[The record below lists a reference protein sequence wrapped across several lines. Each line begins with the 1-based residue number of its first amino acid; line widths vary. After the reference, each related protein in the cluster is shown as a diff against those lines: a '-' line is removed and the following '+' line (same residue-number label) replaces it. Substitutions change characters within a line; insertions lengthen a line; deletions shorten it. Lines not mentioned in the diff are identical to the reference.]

1 MTAGLLAMILA
12 LGHPCCDAHEGHDHG
27 ATHEAGHEAGQEAFG
42 PAMHHHPAG
51 ERNHGTEWF
60 FNQPWAY
67 REGWGTI
74 ARDSAILAA
83 AACCVFFISGR
94 RSRGR

>member
-1 MTAGLLAMILA
+1 MTAGLLAVILA
-12 LGHPCCDAHEGHDHG
+12 LGHSGGDAHEGHDHG
-27 ATHEAGHEAGQEAFG
+27 AAHEAGQEAFE
-42 PAMHHHPAG
+42 PAMHHHPEG

-67 REGWGTI
+67 REGWGPI

-83 AACCVFFISGR
+83 AACCVFLFSGR